1 MKLTK
6 HISTVLSALI
16 LFANIGL
23 ALNVHYC
30 HGQISSVSLAYKTA
44 ERCKTAK
51 PETKTCCGKMV
62 KTTKS
67 CCKHNVIKLQDKT
80 DTAITKAFQL
90 DLNAFCAV
98 GYTKPIQLFYAEAAT
113 VQKETPS
120 FYRDSNAPPLFKLYC
135 QYVLYA

>member
-6 HISTVLSALI
+6 HISTLLSALI

-30 HGQISSVSLAYKTA
+30 HGEISSVSVAYKTA
-44 ERCKTAK
+44 DLCKTAK
-51 PETKTCCGKMV
+51 QETKSCCGKMV

-90 DLNAFCAV
+90 DLNVFYAA
-98 GYTKPIQLFYAEAAT
+98 GYTNPFKQYHTEAEP

-120 FYRDSNAPPLFKLYC
+120 FYCDSNAPPLFKLYC
-135 QYVLYA
+135 RYILYA